1 MSSAAAPTTTHVSA
15 DRYVGKRYV
24 HLVLLL
30 GVLTAI
36 GPLTVDTYLPA
47 LPALSKELHASDAS
61 AQLTMTGLMF
71 GLGLG
76 QLIIGPLSDSVGRRR
91 PLIIGLLAHALMS
104 LLCAVSPSIEMLI
117 IARTVQ
123 GLAGAAVAVVAMAIV
138 RDLFA
143 GIKAAQLLSR
153 LVLVTGVSPI
163 LAPSIG
169 SALLALTDWQGI
181 FVVLA
186 AFALASMVVAI
197 IALPETLPPLRRTP
211 AEPVRWLQSYA
222 VLFRDRNYL
231 IMVSVAALMFAALI
245 AYVGGSPFVLQEIYG
260 LSPSTFGIVFA
271 VNAVGLIVFAQLN
284 PMLAKRF
291 GPERVLVGAV
301 VVGVLAAVGMVA
313 TAVLGLGLAGFI
325 ASIWLLLAACGV
337 ASPNAAA
344 IALSRHGE
352 AAGTASA
359 LLGSA
364 QFLLGG
370 VTTPL
375 VGALNNGT
383 AAPLAGILFFAT
395 ALAAALLIPARRY
408 QRRLLAEQLAEDL
421 AMPAAE
427 LPRSHPSA

>member
-1 MSSAAAPTTTHVSA
+1 MSSAAAPITTHVSG

-24 HLVLLL
+24 YLVLLL

-61 AQLTMTGLMF
+61 AQLTMTGLML

-76 QLIIGPLSDSVGRRR
+76 QLIIGPLSDSVGRRK
-91 PLIIGLLAHALMS
+91 PLIIGLLSHALMS
-104 LLCAVSPSIEMLI
+104 MLCAISPSIDMLI

-186 AFALASMVVAI
+186 GFALVSMVVAI
-197 IALPETLPPLRRTP
+197 IALPETLPPARRTSP
-211 AEPVRWLQSYA
+211 EPVRWLQSYA

-231 IMVSVAALMFAALI
+231 VMVSVAALMFAALI

-260 LSPSTFGIVFA
+260 LSPSTFGVVFA

-284 PMLAKRF
+284 PTFAKRF
-291 GPERVLVGAV
+291 GPERVLIGAV
-301 VVGVLAAVGMVA
+301 AVGVLAALGMVA
-313 TAVLGLGLAGFI
+313 TALFGLGLAGFI

-364 QFLLGG
+364 QFLFGG
-370 VTTPL
+370 ATTPL

-383 AAPLAGILFFAT
+383 ALPLAGILFFAT

-408 QRRLLAEQLAEDL
+408 QRRLLEEEL
-421 AMPAAE
+421 AMPAAH

>member
-1 MSSAAAPTTTHVSA
+1 MSSAAAPVSTRLPG
-15 DRYVGKRYV
+15 DRFVGKRYV
-24 HLVLLL
+24 YLVLLL

-47 LPALSKELHASDAS
+47 LPALSDELHASDAS
-61 AQLTMTGLMF
+61 AQLTMTGLMA

-76 QLIIGPLSDSVGRRR
+76 QLLIGPLSDSVGRRR
-91 PLIIGLLAHALMS
+91 PLIIGLAGHALMS
-104 LLCAVSPSIEMLI
+104 LLCAIAPSIEMLI
-117 IARTVQ
+117 IARTIQ
-123 GLAGAAVAVVAMAIV
+123 GLAGAAVAVVVMAIV

-186 AFALASMVVAI
+186 GFALLSMTVAI
-197 IALPETLPPLRRTP
+197 IALPETLPPVRRTP
-211 AEPVRWLQSYA
+211 AEPIRWLGAYA
-222 VLFRDRNYL
+222 VLFRDRSYL
-231 IMVSVAALMFAALI
+231 IMVAVAALMFAALI
-245 AYVGGSPFVLQEIYG
+245 AYVGGSPFVLQRIYG
-260 LSPSTFGIVFA
+260 LTPSTFGVVFA
-271 VNAVGLIVFAQLN
+271 VNAAGLIIFAQLN
-284 PMLAKRF
+284 PLLAKRF
-291 GPERVLVGAV
+291 GPERVLTGAV
-301 VVGVLAAVGMVA
+301 IVGVLSSLGMVA
-313 TAVLGLGLAGFI
+313 TALFGLGLAGFVV
-325 ASIWLLLAACGV
+325 SIWLLLAACGV

-364 QFLLGG
+364 QFLMGG

-383 AAPLAGILFFAT
+383 ALPLAGILLSAT
-395 ALAAALLIPARRY
+395 VLAAALLVPARRY
-408 QRRLLAEQLAEDL
+408 QRRLLEEQLA
-421 AMPAAE
+421 MPSVE

>member
-1 MSSAAAPTTTHVSA
+1 MSSAAAPASTHLPG

-24 HLVLLL
+24 YLVLLL

-47 LPALSKELHASDAS
+47 LPALSDELHASDAA
-61 AQLTMTGLMF
+61 AQLTMTGLMA

-76 QLIIGPLSDSVGRRR
+76 QLLIGPLSDSVGRRR
-91 PLIIGLLAHALMS
+91 PLIIGLAGHALMS
-104 LLCAVSPSIEMLI
+104 LLCAVAPSIEMLI

-123 GLAGAAVAVVAMAIV
+123 GLAGAAVAVVVMAIV

-186 AFALASMVVAI
+186 GFALLSMTVAI
-197 IALPETLPPLRRTP
+197 IALPETLPPVRRTP
-211 AEPVRWLQSYA
+211 AEPVRWLGAYA
-222 VLFRDRNYL
+222 VLFRDRSYL
-231 IMVSVAALMFAALI
+231 IMVAVAALMFAALI
-245 AYVGGSPFVLQEIYG
+245 AYVGGSPFVLQRIYG
-260 LSPSTFGIVFA
+260 LTPSAFGVVFA
-271 VNAVGLIVFAQLN
+271 LNAAGLIIFAQLN
-284 PMLAKRF
+284 PVLAKRF
-291 GPERVLVGAV
+291 GPERVLTGAV
-301 VVGVLAAVGMVA
+301 IVGVLSSLGMVA
-313 TAVLGLGLAGFI
+313 TAVFGLGLAGFVV
-325 ASIWLLLAACGV
+325 SIWLLLAACGV

-364 QFLLGG
+364 QFLMGG

-383 AAPLAGILFFAT
+383 ALPLAGILFCAT
-395 ALAAALLIPARRY
+395 ALAAVLLIPACRY
-408 QRRLLAEQLAEDL
+408 QRRLLEEQLAL
-421 AMPAAE
+421 PSAE

>member
-1 MSSAAAPTTTHVSA
+1 MSSAAAPVSTHA
-15 DRYVGKRYV
+15 PGDRYVGRRYV
-24 HLVLLL
+24 YLVLLL
-30 GVLTAI
+30 GILTAI

-47 LPALSKELHASDAS
+47 LPALSAELHATDAG
-61 AQLTMTGLMF
+61 AQLTMTGLMA
-71 GLGLG
+71 GMGLG
-76 QLIIGPLSDSVGRRR
+76 QLIIGPLSDSVGRRK
-91 PLIIGLLAHALMS
+91 PLIIGLLGHALMS

-138 RDLFA
+138 RDLFV

-186 AFALASMVVAI
+186 AFAVLSMVVAI
-197 IALPETLPPLRRTP
+197 IALPETLPPVRRTA
-211 AEPVRWLQSYA
+211 AEPIRWLQSYA
-222 VLFRDRNYL
+222 VLFRDRSYL
-231 IMVSVAALMFAALI
+231 IMVAVAALMFAGLI
-245 AYVGGSPFVLQEIYG
+245 AYVGGSPFVLQGVYG
-260 LSPSTFGIVFA
+260 LSPGTYGVVFA

-284 PMLAKRF
+284 PVFASRF
-291 GPERVLVGAV
+291 GPQRVLRWAV
-301 VVGVLAAVGMVA
+301 IVGVLAALGMVA
-313 TAVLGLGLAGFI
+313 TAIFGLGLTGFMI
-325 ASIWLLLAACGV
+325 SIWLLLAACGV

-364 QFLLGG
+364 QFLMAGL
-370 VTTPL
+370 TTPL
-375 VGALNNGT
+375 VGALSNGT
-383 AAPLAGILFFAT
+383 ALPLAAILTFTT
-395 ALAAALLIPARRY
+395 ALAAALLIPAMRY
-408 QRRLLAEQLAEDL
+408 QRRILEAEL
-421 AMPAAE
+421 AMPAAD